1 MGRYYKRRNYMPL
14 FMFTRSRPISWI
26 RWSES
31 SSWYNIFGVPL
42 SSFDSVLADLW
53 PRDKV
58 GKEAWTFGQGFMDFF
73 ISSATFRYYLKMPRT
88 SAVVELFILQ
98 NNDAENSFL
107 RGEIAEVI
115 LERLQLI
122 DIILSESLWQKTF
135 WKVTVKIISW
145 FSFIVI
151 KKFR

>member
-1 MGRYYKRRNYMPL
+1 
-14 FMFTRSRPISWI
+14 
-26 RWSES
+26 
-31 SSWYNIFGVPL
+31 
-42 SSFDSVLADLW
+42 
-53 PRDKV
+53 
-58 GKEAWTFGQGFMDFF
+58 
-73 ISSATFRYYLKMPRT
+73 MPRT